1 MSWRRQTRDSSR
13 TALLTEQDVRTI
25 AQGLL
30 KNMNTG
36 LLTAERLQK
45 RAEEL
50 MVSAADYWLSYGTA
64 ALIYWLADE
73 QEKARQ
79 ALQRALQADDQK
91 TSLFFF
97 LVLLREKRNQAA
109 DIWLTRYLDQ
119 QHPLQ
124 LASHF
129 QYCLESYTDGWLSS
143 TMRRQMEHMLSVW
156 LQEQSQDAALIEAQ
170 MQTWRDWLEKERRAI
185 VPAEEEQFKILKK
198 TPKASIEE
206 LLAGAHLPGKVLT
219 SLQKVA
225 TDDAP
230 QPEEE
235 AQKALLTRFIA
246 SDRSEKEAAF
256 VQQPYL
262 SWLTAWYFNAE
273 KTALSLRQYAMAVAK
288 DWIRSAADDIQ
299 GETIQ
304 KFPDSIVFYSD
315 LSYEGHTSTLRFQTL
330 DGKNEREE
338 LQTLHTIID
347 AWQKEELKKYRPGWS
362 VFIQLFLLIG
372 GGACIY
378 SGGSWVW
385 ENHPY
390 MLLAGVALLCIIMAG
405 PIVGL
410 IITAILA
417 GAATFLIHTI
427 ASAYASHSTLFV
439 GAGVLLLAG
448 LAYSTFYS
456 IFQKRRKL
464 ETQFCQ
470 YAQEEENNIC
480 RCMAE
485 AADFYDYYTKGM
497 AQQQELRDFLNRL
510 TPTDYIRY
518 RNNTARRIRV

>member
-1 MSWRRQTRDSSR
+1 MTRYEHPHDSSR
-13 TALLTEQDVRTI
+13 TALLTEPDVRTV
-25 AQGLL
+25 AQGIL

-36 LLTAERLQK
+36 LLTTEILQK
-45 RAEEL
+45 KAEEL
-50 MVSAADYWLSYGTA
+50 MVSAAEYWLSYGTA

-73 QEKARQ
+73 QVKARQ

-97 LVLLREKRNQAA
+97 LVLLCEKRNQAA

-119 QHPLQ
+119 QYPLQ
-124 LASHF
+124 LAAHF
-129 QYCLESYTDGWLSS
+129 RYCMESYTDGWLSS
-143 TMRRQMEHMLSVW
+143 TMRRQIEHMLSLW
-156 LQEQSQDAALIEAQ
+156 QKEQSLDAALIETQ
-170 MQTWRDWLEKERRAI
+170 IQTWRDWLETERRAI
-185 VPAEEEQFKILKK
+185 SPAEEEQFKLLKK
-198 TPKASIEE
+198 TPKASVEE

-219 SLQKVA
+219 SLQQVA

-235 AQKALLTRFIA
+235 AQRALLAQFIA
-246 SDRSEKEAAF
+246 EDRSEKEAVF
-256 VQQPYL
+256 VQKPYV
-262 SWLTAWYFNAE
+262 SWLTAWYFNTE
-273 KTALSLRQYAMAVAK
+273 KTALSLRQYALAAAK

-304 KFPDSIVFYSD
+304 KFPDTITFYSD

-390 MLLAGVALLCIIMAG
+390 MLLAGVALLCIILTG
-405 PIVGL
+405 PIIGL

-417 GAATFLIHTI
+417 GIATFLIHTI
-427 ASAYASHSTLFV
+427 AAVYASHSTLFV
-439 GAGVLLLAG
+439 GVGVLLLAG
-448 LAYSTFYS
+448 LAYSTFYA
-456 IFQKRRKL
+456 IFKKRREL
-464 ETQFCQ
+464 EKQFHQ
-470 YAQEEENNIC
+470 YARDEEDNIC

-497 AQQQELRDFLNRL
+497 AKQQELRDFLNHL
-510 TPTDYIRY
+510 TPTDYVRY
-518 RNNTARRIRV
+518 RNHTARRIRV